1 MAYNYQNKSSSSNTY
16 SDDRKIL
23 DRMNNNIRRYYEY
36 NQPNLERMRSEREF
50 LFITQWMQSEIAGFQ
65 QLNKPIF
72 TYNKLYD
79 YYKKLIGEQRYNT
92 SGLEVRSKNI
102 NNENISQQ
110 EVELRADIIRGI
122 EYKSKADLAYQ
133 NAFANAVSG
142 GMGFIR
148 LRTDYLSPKSFEQEI
163 YIDQELYAER
173 VFYDPNST
181 TKTKTDGQYMGR
193 YDQMDRKLFE
203 ETYPDVPWPKSFPS
217 NFNLEFFTWGDKD
230 VITIC
235 EYYEKEWYN
244 FTLYKLSDGRT
255 VTKKEYNKLKKEYE
269 DGLLQAASMEGD
281 EVQEKK

>member
-1 MAYNYQNKSSSSNTY
+1 M
-16 SDDRKIL
+16 
-23 DRMNNNIRRYYEY
+23 
-36 NQPNLERMRSEREF
+36 PNPL
-50 LFITQWMQSEIAGFQ
+50 L
-65 QLNKPIF
+65 
-72 TYNKLYD
+72 
-79 YYKKLIGEQRYNT
+79 
-92 SGLEVRSKNI
+92 
-102 NNENISQQ
+102 
-110 EVELRADIIRGI
+110 
-122 EYKSKADLAYQ
+122 
-133 NAFANAVSG
+133 
-142 GMGFIR
+142 
-148 LRTDYLSPKSFEQEI
+148 I

-281 EVQEKK
+281 EVQEKNNYQEAMDAQLSQEMPQQMPPQGGMQPQQQPMMPPQMAQGMPSMAQLPMMPGLQPLPEILEKRRSRDYKIVRDDYF